1 MTAQPAADQFAAPA
15 SSPKLPRIRKPVA
28 KPVTEAPVTPADQPA
43 EALAPVGTETEAP
56 APATK
61 TSDKQNGISRPRAG
75 GKCAAV
81 WDALDKVEGRVTAE
95 QVRALAAE
103 HGFDKTT
110 AQVQF
115 YRWRKFN
122 GIAGR

>member
-28 KPVTEAPVTPADQPA
+28 KPVTEADLPAEVPADT
-43 EALAPVGTETEAP
+43 VVIET
-56 APATK
+56 ATK